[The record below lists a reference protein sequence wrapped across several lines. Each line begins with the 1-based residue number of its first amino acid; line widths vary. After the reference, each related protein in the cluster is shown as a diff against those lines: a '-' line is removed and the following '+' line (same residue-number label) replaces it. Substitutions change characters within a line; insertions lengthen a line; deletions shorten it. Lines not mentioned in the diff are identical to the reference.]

1 MQRVLAALHIS
12 PNYLGSLL
20 KSLTG
25 LNTQQHI
32 HERVIS
38 KAKQL
43 LSTTRLPVSEIACE
57 LGFEHVQSFNKLF
70 KSKTNITP
78 PAFRQ
83 SFN

>member
-1 MQRVLAALHIS
+1 MQRVLAAWHIS

-57 LGFEHVQSFNKLF
+57 LGFEHVQSFSKLF

-78 PAFRQ
+78 LAFRQ